1 MSRLALRQAA
11 AAQGRIG
18 DSALPAYQRALGT
31 LARSQMS
38 AATPGA
44 GDNPWSTC
52 TRPTGR
58 PSTTTSASRSAVARS
73 SGSSGAMA
81 LSGGQ
86 EQRLSIV
93 LALIGQPGAAVLDEL
108 TTGLDPE
115 PRRETWGLIE
125 SVRDS
130 GVTIVLVTHFME
142 EAGRLC
148 DRVALIDQGRVVA
161 LGAFSPRRAGCDRH
175 ARPPAGARAVD
186 ASARRQT
193 AHFEQFEPERL
204 ELGQHAVE
212 RGLVGQH
219 TSQHGLV
226 AVRTG
231 LEDRER
237 GAHRLAQAAA
247 DTDLV
252 ALRLRIPA
260 RAACLLTRHRRTR
273 RMFRE

>member
-1 MSRLALRQAA
+1 MLSMPRETGAPGRDHYQLVIPEQLLVVRRLLRGEYVAA
-11 AAQGRIG
+11 ARR
-18 DSALPAYQRALGT
+18 DSQLQRYQVRVRGHLGETRGPAA
-31 LARSQMS
+31 
-38 AATPGA
+38 
-44 GDNPWSTC
+44 
-52 TRPTGR
+52 
-58 PSTTTSASRSAVARS
+58 PSPN
-73 SGSSGAMA
+73 G
-81 LSGGQ
+81 
-86 EQRLSIV
+86 I
-93 LALIGQPGAAVLDEL
+93 
-108 TTGLDPE
+108 DPE

-142 EAGRLC
+142 EAERLC

-161 LGAFSPRRAGCDRH
+161 LGEPSHLAAGCDRH
-175 ARPPAGARAVD
+175 TRPPAGAGTVD

-204 ELGQHAVE
+204 DLGQHAVE
-212 RGLVGQH
+212 RGLVGQR

-226 AVRTG
+226 AVRAG
-231 LEDRER
+231 LQDWKR

-252 ALRLRIPA
+252 ALRLRILA
-260 RAACLLTRHRRTR
+260 RAAGLLTAHRRTR

>member
-1 MSRLALRQAA
+1 VGYASFYERPVDAAVLLQRLRLEAMR
-11 AAQGRIG
+11 G
-18 DSALPAYQRALGT
+18 SCWRALT
-31 LARSQMS
+31 
-38 AATPGA
+38 
-44 GDNPWSTC
+44 
-52 TRPTGR
+52 
-58 PSTTTSASRSAVARS
+58 
-73 SGSSGAMA
+73 
-81 LSGGQ
+81 GGQ
-86 EQRLSIV
+86 EQQLSIV
-93 LALIGQPGAAVLDEL
+93 LALIGQPEAAVWDEL

-115 PRRETWGLIE
+115 PRRETWGLIDG
-125 SVRDS
+125 VRDS

-142 EAGRLC
+142 EAERLC
-148 DRVALIDQGRVVA
+148 DRVALIDQGRAVA
-161 LGAFSPRRAGCDRH
+161 LGEPSPLAERA
-175 ARPPAGARAVD
+175 AIATRPPAGAGTAD

-204 ELGQHAVE
+204 DLGQHAVE

-219 TSQHGLV
+219 TRQHGLV
-226 AVRTG
+226 AVRAG

-260 RAACLLTRHRRTR
+260 RAAGLLTAHRRTR